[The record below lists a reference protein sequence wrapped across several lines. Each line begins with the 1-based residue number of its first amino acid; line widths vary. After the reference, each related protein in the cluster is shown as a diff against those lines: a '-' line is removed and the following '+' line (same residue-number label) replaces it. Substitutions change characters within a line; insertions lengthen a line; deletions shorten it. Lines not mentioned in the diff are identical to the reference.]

1 MPRFYTPWKKIQV
14 IKEYWYET
22 VIVSLLLIWTSI
34 LQFLWISCRL
44 FKFQL
49 LLVVITY
56 TLAFQIQSICS
67 QCTLY
72 LPPENIRKPYVLL
85 FPGGRERVNWEQMC
99 VKIPEEFHAP
109 VFKFFVVVNL
119 TVLKFIIF
127 IFNFSQVSRRKLLP
141 IFSNNSLCAL
151 HNDLPKF
158 Y

>member
-1 MPRFYTPWKKIQV
+1 MRSCQAPPLFENLVASSTPLPSRKEGCTPWLCNPFNTNAPFLYPLKKIQG

-34 LQFLWISCRL
+34 FQFLWISCRL

-49 LLVVITY
+49 LLVVIIY

-99 VKIPEEFHAP
+99 
-109 VFKFFVVVNL
+109 
-119 TVLKFIIF
+119 
-127 IFNFSQVSRRKLLP
+127 
-141 IFSNNSLCAL
+141 
-151 HNDLPKF
+151 
-158 Y
+158 